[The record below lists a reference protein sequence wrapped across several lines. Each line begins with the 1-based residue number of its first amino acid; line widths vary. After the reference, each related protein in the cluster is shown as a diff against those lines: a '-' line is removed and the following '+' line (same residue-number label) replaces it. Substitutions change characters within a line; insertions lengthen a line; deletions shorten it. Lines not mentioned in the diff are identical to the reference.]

1 MKTITSRQNALYK
14 RVRRAI
20 DEHAGEIVIEGPK
33 AVADATAAGWKPIA
47 VIESDDVAPALSR
60 RSLEDPQSSSEFL
73 GVPRPPTEEPGNRRN
88 RGTRLD
94 GTPAESRLHVTIAD
108 AKLFDSLAE
117 TKTSQGVIGLFER
130 PASTDIF
137 ADRDRVVVALDAVQ
151 DPGNVGTIVR
161 LAAAF
166 DAGGVVLLPGCAD
179 AYSPKAIRASV
190 GAILNVPIVNML
202 TNDLIAR
209 GWPLFA
215 ADAAGM
221 PIDPPGRGAVLL
233 FGNEGS
239 GVSADL
245 RAHSTPIAIPMSSR
259 VESLNVAA
267 SAAILLARSYA
278 LR

>member
-1 MKTITSRQNALYK
+1 MKTITSRQNALFQ

-47 VIESDDVAPALSR
+47 VIERDKT
-60 RSLEDPQSSSEFL
+60 F
-73 GVPRPPTEEPGNRRN
+73 
-88 RGTRLD
+88 
-94 GTPAESRLHVTIAD
+94 D
-108 AKLFDSLAE
+108 ARLFDSLAE

-130 PASTDIF
+130 PAPTDVF

-202 TNDLIAR
+202 TNELLAR

-215 ADAAGM
+215 ADAGGKS
-221 PIDPPGRGAVLL
+221 IDPPSRGAVLL

-239 GVSADL
+239 GVSAEL
-245 RAHSTPIAIPMSSR
+245 RARATPIAIPMSSR